1 MGAGHTHA
9 LYRDGRSPLHRLPPQ
24 VKLVAA
30 LSFVLLVVATP
41 RTQLWAFGVY
51 LVLVLAV
58 AAVGRVPL
66 RTLRTGLLLETP
78 FVLFAVLLPFL
89 SRGAQ
94 VEVLGVSVSETG
106 LLAAFNVLAKA
117 TLGTLT
123 SMVLAS
129 TTSIRDLLKGLERLR
144 VPRSLLAIA
153 GFMVR
158 YLDVVVGEMQ
168 RMRVARAARGYDP
181 RSLLQARAVAASA
194 GALFVR
200 SYERGE
206 RVYLAMVSR
215 GWTGAMPDLGTPA
228 ATAADWARGVVL
240 PVAGAAVC
248 TAAWVAAR

>member
-9 LYRDGRSPLHRLPPQ
+9 LYRDGATALHRLPPQ

-41 RTQLWAFGVY
+41 REQFWAFGVY
-51 LVLVLAV
+51 LAVVLAV
-58 AAVGRVPL
+58 AAAGRVPL
-66 RTLRTGLLLETP
+66 RTLRTGLLLEAP

-89 SRGAQ
+89 SRGEQ
-94 VEVLGVSVSETG
+94 VEVLGLEVSRSG

-129 TTSIRDLLKGLERLR
+129 TTSIRDLLTGLERLR
-144 VPRSLLAIA
+144 LPRQLVTIA

-168 RMRVARAARGYDP
+168 RMRTARAARGYDP
-181 RSLLQARAVAASA
+181 RTLLQARALGAAA

-206 RVYLAMVSR
+206 RVHLAMVSR
-215 GWTGAMPDLGTPA
+215 GWTGAMPDLGA
-228 ATAADWARGVVL
+228 RVATRADWATGLVL
-240 PVAGAAVC
+240 PAAGALVC
-248 TAAWVAAR
+248 AAAWTAA